1 MTSPTPAAQPA
12 TPSAPLH
19 SVRQHMLLPFAAYAL
34 MLASTSFIAGGIV
47 HLGLGEN
54 TTFYVTLAAVGVVCF
69 TAGNYLQE
77 YVIHNNARGTGL
89 ARFLL
94 VSFVLS
100 IGIGMMTGGVQHYLD
115 NPPYSTVL
123 IPVGLTLAVTAF
135 ALREQLTLGHKF
147 LHLAA
152 GTVGVAALLFGGLSA
167 FSARLDTPTGHA
179 HGAQEQTTGSPAV
192 TASPAPV
199 VDAPSPVTPVATPE
213 RPVEAAPDNG
223 HEDGHTDH

>member
-1 MTSPTPAAQPA
+1 
-12 TPSAPLH
+12 
-19 SVRQHMLLPFAAYAL
+19 

-115 NPPYSTVL
+115 NPP
-123 IPVGLTLAVTAF
+123 
-135 ALREQLTLGHKF
+135 
-147 LHLAA
+147 
-152 GTVGVAALLFGGLSA
+152 
-167 FSARLDTPTGHA
+167 TP
-179 HGAQEQTTGSPAV
+179 
-192 TASPAPV
+192 
-199 VDAPSPVTPVATPE
+199 PS
-213 RPVEAAPDNG
+213 
-223 HEDGHTDH
+223 